1 MRLIAGLV
9 LLAIAALAVWLW
21 GMGGADE
28 LSRWAANGQRD
39 VQNAMAGLL
48 RRLRGGDP
56 AALGGL
62 LTLCFAYGF
71 FHAAGPGHGKLLIG
85 GYGVGRRVPLLRLSG
100 LAVASSIAQALT
112 AIAMVYAGVL
122 LLDVTRTQM
131 VDTAERVLAPA
142 SFAMVALV
150 GLWLMLRGVR
160 RMRAGAGAGHHAHD
174 HHHGHDH
181 DGHDHGSDC
190 GCGHAHGPT
199 PEQAA
204 EVRSLRDAVVL
215 IGAVAIRPCTGALFL
230 LILTWQMDIRMA
242 GILGALVMG
251 LGTASVTVA
260 VAILS
265 VLLREGT
272 LMQLGGG
279 ARSLRALSLIEI
291 AAGAVVALVAGQL
304 ALSGL

>member
-1 MRLIAGLV
+1 MRIAVFGA
-9 LLAIAALAVWLW
+9 LAAILALAVWLW
-21 GMGGADE
+21 PMGGMDDV
-28 LSRWAANGQRD
+28 SRWAAQGQRD

-62 LTLCFAYGF
+62 LGMCFAYGF

-85 GYGVGRRVPLLRLSG
+85 GYGVGRRVPVMRLSV
-100 LAVASSIAQALT
+100 LAVASSLAQAAS

-122 LLDVTRTQM
+122 VLDLTRSQM

-142 SFAMVALV
+142 SYVMVAMV
-150 GLWLMLRGVR
+150 GLWLLFRGAR
-160 RMRAGAGAGHHAHD
+160 RLWRGRAAAHT
-174 HHHGHDH
+174 HHH
-181 DGHDHGSDC
+181 HDHGDGEAC
-190 GCGHAHGPT
+190 DCGHAHGPT

-204 EVRSLRDAVVL
+204 EVHSLRDALVL
-215 IGAVAIRPCTGALFL
+215 IAAVAVRPCTGALFV

-242 GILGALVMG
+242 GILGALAMG

-265 VLLREGT
+265 VILREGT
-272 LMQLGGG
+272 LMQIGGG

-291 AAGAVVALVAGQL
+291 AAGAVVAVVALQL
-304 ALSGL
+304 ALAAL

>member
-1 MRLIAGLV
+1 MRIAVFGA
-9 LLAIAALAVWLW
+9 LAAILALAVWLW
-21 GMGGADE
+21 PMGGMDDVA
-28 LSRWAANGQRD
+28 RWAAQGQRD

-62 LTLCFAYGF
+62 LGMCFAYGF

-85 GYGVGRRVPLLRLSG
+85 GYGVGRRVPVMRLSV
-100 LAVASSIAQALT
+100 LAVASSLAQAAS

-122 LLDVTRTQM
+122 VLDLTRSQM

-142 SFAMVALV
+142 SYVMVAIV
-150 GLWLMLRGVR
+150 GLWLLFRGAR
-160 RMRAGAGAGHHAHD
+160 RLWRGRAAAHT
-174 HHHGHDH
+174 HHH
-181 DGHDHGSDC
+181 HDHGDGEAC
-190 GCGHAHGPT
+190 DCGHAHGPT

-204 EVRSLRDAVVL
+204 EVHSLRDALVL
-215 IGAVAIRPCTGALFL
+215 IAAVAVRPCTGALFV

-242 GILGALVMG
+242 GILGALAMG

-265 VLLREGT
+265 VILREGT
-272 LMQLGGG
+272 LMQIGGG

-291 AAGAVVALVAGQL
+291 AAGAVVAVVALQL
-304 ALSGL
+304 ALAAL

>member
-1 MRLIAGLV
+1 MRLAIFAV
-9 LLAIAALAVWLW
+9 LAAIAALAIWLW
-21 GMGGADE
+21 PMGGMDG
-28 LSRWAANGQRD
+28 LSRWAAEGQRD

-62 LTLCFAYGF
+62 LGLCFAYGF

-85 GYGVGRRVPLLRLSG
+85 GYGVGRRVPLMRLSV
-100 LAVASSIAQALT
+100 LAVASSLAQAAS

-122 LLDVTRTQM
+122 VLDLTRAQM

-142 SFAMVALV
+142 SYFMVALV
-150 GLWLMLRGVR
+150 GLWLLFRGAR
-160 RMRAGAGAGHHAHD
+160 RIWRERAVPHAH
-174 HHHGHDH
+174 HDH
-181 DGHDHGSDC
+181 DHGEGCD
-190 GCGHAHGPT
+190 CGHAHGPT

-204 EVRSLRDAVVL
+204 GVHSLRDALVL
-215 IGAVAIRPCTGALFL
+215 IGAVAVRPCTGALFV

-242 GILGALVMG
+242 GILGAFAMG

-265 VLLREGT
+265 VILREGT

-291 AAGAVVALVAGQL
+291 AAGAVVAVVAVQL
-304 ALSGL
+304 ALAAI

>member
-1 MRLIAGLV
+1 MRIAVFGA
-9 LLAIAALAVWLW
+9 LAAILALAVWLW
-21 GMGGADE
+21 PMGGMDDV
-28 LSRWAANGQRD
+28 SRWAAQGQRD

-62 LTLCFAYGF
+62 LGMCFAYGF

-85 GYGVGRRVPLLRLSG
+85 GYGVGRRVPVMRLSI
-100 LAVASSIAQALT
+100 LAVASSLAQAAS

-122 LLDVTRTQM
+122 VLDLTRSQM

-142 SFAMVALV
+142 SYVMVAMV
-150 GLWLMLRGVR
+150 GLWLLFRGAR
-160 RMRAGAGAGHHAHD
+160 RLWRGRAAAHT
-174 HHHGHDH
+174 HHH
-181 DGHDHGSDC
+181 HDHGDGEAC
-190 GCGHAHGPT
+190 DCGHAHGPT

-204 EVRSLRDAVVL
+204 EVHSLRDALVL
-215 IGAVAIRPCTGALFL
+215 IAAVAVRPCTGALFV

-242 GILGALVMG
+242 GILGALAMG

-260 VAILS
+260 VAVLS
-265 VLLREGT
+265 VILREGT
-272 LMQLGGG
+272 LMQIGGG

-291 AAGAVVALVAGQL
+291 AAGAVVAVVALQL
-304 ALSGL
+304 ALAAL

>member
-1 MRLIAGLV
+1 MRIAGLV
-9 LLAIAALAVWLW
+9 LLAGIAALAIWLW
-21 GMGGADE
+21 PMGGMDD
-28 LSRWAANGQRD
+28 LSRWAAEGQRD

-62 LTLCFAYGF
+62 LGLCFAYGF

-85 GYGVGRRVPLLRLSG
+85 GYGVGRRVPLMRLSV
-100 LAVASSIAQALT
+100 LAVASSLAQAAS

-122 LLDVTRTQM
+122 VLDLTRAQM

-142 SFAMVALV
+142 SYGMVALV
-150 GLWLMLRGVR
+150 GLWLLFRGTR
-160 RMRAGAGAGHHAHD
+160 RIWRERAVPHAHHDHDHAHD
-174 HHHGHDH
+174 HD
-181 DGHDHGSDC
+181 HDHGC

-204 EVRSLRDAVVL
+204 GVHSLRDALVL
-215 IGAVAIRPCTGALFL
+215 VGAVAVRPCTGALFV

-242 GILGALVMG
+242 GILGALAMG

-265 VLLREGT
+265 VILREGT

-291 AAGAVVALVAGQL
+291 AAGAVVAVVAIQL
-304 ALSGL
+304 ALAAI

>member
-1 MRLIAGLV
+1 MRVIVGLA
-9 LLAIAALAVWLW
+9 LAAIAALAFWLW
-21 GMGGADE
+21 GMGGADD
-28 LSRWAANGQRD
+28 LSRWAASGQRD

-62 LTLCFAYGF
+62 MAVCFAYGF

-150 GLWLMLRGVR
+150 GLWLMLRGLR
-160 RMRAGAGAGHHAHD
+160 RFRAGPGAGHHQHHEHD
-174 HHHGHDH
+174 HEHGAE
-181 DGHDHGSDC
+181 C

-230 LILTWQMDIRMA
+230 LILTWQMEIRMA

-265 VLLREGT
+265 VVLREGT
-272 LMQLGGG
+272 LLQLGGG

-291 AAGAVVALVAGQL
+291 AAGAVVAVVAAQL
-304 ALSGL
+304 ALSAL

>member
-1 MRLIAGLV
+1 MRIAGLV
-9 LLAIAALAVWLW
+9 LLAGIAALAIWLW
-21 GMGGADE
+21 PMGGMDD
-28 LSRWAANGQRD
+28 LSRWAAEGQRD

-62 LTLCFAYGF
+62 LGLCFAYGF

-85 GYGVGRRVPLLRLSG
+85 GYGVGRRVPLMRLSV
-100 LAVASSIAQALT
+100 LAVASSLGQAAS

-122 LLDVTRTQM
+122 VLDLTRAQM

-142 SFAMVALV
+142 SYGMVALV
-150 GLWLMLRGVR
+150 GLWLLFRGAR
-160 RMRAGAGAGHHAHD
+160 RIWRERAVPHAHHDHAHD
-174 HHHGHDH
+174 HDHGH
-181 DGHDHGSDC
+181 GC
-190 GCGHAHGPT
+190 GCGHSHGPT

-204 EVRSLRDAVVL
+204 GVHSLRDALVL
-215 IGAVAIRPCTGALFL
+215 VGAVAVRPCTGALFV

-242 GILGALVMG
+242 GILGALAMG

-265 VLLREGT
+265 VILREGT

-291 AAGAVVALVAGQL
+291 AAGAVVAVVAIQL
-304 ALSGL
+304 ALAAI

>member
-1 MRLIAGLV
+1 MRIAVFGA
-9 LLAIAALAVWLW
+9 LAAILALAVWLW
-21 GMGGADE
+21 PMGGMDDVA
-28 LSRWAANGQRD
+28 RWAAQGQRD

-62 LTLCFAYGF
+62 LGMCFAYGF

-85 GYGVGRRVPLLRLSG
+85 GYGVGRRVPVMRLSV
-100 LAVASSIAQALT
+100 LAVASSLAQAAS

-122 LLDVTRTQM
+122 VLDLTRSQM

-142 SFAMVALV
+142 SYVMVALV
-150 GLWLMLRGVR
+150 GLWLLFRGAR
-160 RMRAGAGAGHHAHD
+160 RLWRGRAAAHT
-174 HHHGHDH
+174 HHH
-181 DGHDHGSDC
+181 HDHGDGEAC
-190 GCGHAHGPT
+190 DCGHAHGPT

-204 EVRSLRDAVVL
+204 EVHSLRDALVL
-215 IGAVAIRPCTGALFL
+215 IAAVAVRPCTGALFV

-242 GILGALVMG
+242 GILGALAMG

-265 VLLREGT
+265 VILREGT
-272 LMQLGGG
+272 LMQIGGG

-291 AAGAVVALVAGQL
+291 AAGAVVAVVALQL
-304 ALSGL
+304 ALAAL

>member
-1 MRLIAGLV
+1 MRIAVFGA
-9 LLAIAALAVWLW
+9 LAAILALAVWLW
-21 GMGGADE
+21 PMGGMDDVA
-28 LSRWAANGQRD
+28 RWAAQGQRD

-56 AALGGL
+56 AALVGL
-62 LTLCFAYGF
+62 LGMCFAYGF

-85 GYGVGRRVPLLRLSG
+85 GYGVGRRVPVMRLSV
-100 LAVASSIAQALT
+100 LAVASSLAQAAS

-122 LLDVTRTQM
+122 VLDLTRSQM

-142 SFAMVALV
+142 SYVMVAMV
-150 GLWLMLRGVR
+150 GLWLLFRGAR
-160 RMRAGAGAGHHAHD
+160 RLWRGRGAAHT
-174 HHHGHDH
+174 HHH
-181 DGHDHGSDC
+181 HDHGDGEAC
-190 GCGHAHGPT
+190 DCGHAHGPT

-204 EVRSLRDAVVL
+204 EVHSLRDALVL
-215 IGAVAIRPCTGALFL
+215 IAAVAVRPCTGALFV

-242 GILGALVMG
+242 GILGALAMG

-265 VLLREGT
+265 VILREGT
-272 LMQLGGG
+272 LMQIGGG

-291 AAGAVVALVAGQL
+291 AAGAVVAVVALQL
-304 ALSGL
+304 ALAAL

>member
-1 MRLIAGLV
+1 MRIAVFGA
-9 LLAIAALAVWLW
+9 LAAILALAVWLW
-21 GMGGADE
+21 PMGGMDDV
-28 LSRWAANGQRD
+28 SRWAAQGQRD

-62 LTLCFAYGF
+62 LGMCFAYGF

-85 GYGVGRRVPLLRLSG
+85 GYGVGRRVPVMRLSI
-100 LAVASSIAQALT
+100 LAVASSLAQAAS

-122 LLDVTRTQM
+122 VLDLTRSQM

-142 SFAMVALV
+142 SYVMVAMV
-150 GLWLMLRGVR
+150 GLWLLFRGAR
-160 RMRAGAGAGHHAHD
+160 RLWRGRAAAHT
-174 HHHGHDH
+174 HHH
-181 DGHDHGSDC
+181 HDHGDGEAC
-190 GCGHAHGPT
+190 DCGHAHGPT

-204 EVRSLRDAVVL
+204 EVHSLRDALVL
-215 IGAVAIRPCTGALFL
+215 IAAVAVRPCTGALFV

-242 GILGALVMG
+242 GILGALAMG

-265 VLLREGT
+265 VILREGT
-272 LMQLGGG
+272 LMQIGGG

-291 AAGAVVALVAGQL
+291 AAGAVVAVVALQL
-304 ALSGL
+304 ALAAL

>member
-1 MRLIAGLV
+1 
-9 LLAIAALAVWLW
+9 
-21 GMGGADE
+21 
-28 LSRWAANGQRD
+28 
-39 VQNAMAGLL
+39 
-48 RRLRGGDP
+48 
-56 AALGGL
+56 
-62 LTLCFAYGF
+62 
-71 FHAAGPGHGKLLIG
+71 
-85 GYGVGRRVPLLRLSG
+85 
-100 LAVASSIAQALT
+100 
-112 AIAMVYAGVL
+112 
-122 LLDVTRTQM
+122 
-131 VDTAERVLAPA
+131 
-142 SFAMVALV
+142 MVALV

-160 RMRAGAGAGHHAHD
+160 RMRGRPADLDHDHAH
-174 HHHGHDH
+174 HDH
-181 DGHDHGSDC
+181 DHGPEC

-204 EVRSLRDAVVL
+204 EVRSLRDAIVL

-272 LMQLGGG
+272 LLQLGGG

>member
-1 MRLIAGLV
+1 MRVIVALALA
-9 LLAIAALAVWLW
+9 AIAALAIWLW
-21 GMGGADE
+21 GMGGADD

-62 LTLCFAYGF
+62 MAVCFAYGF

-85 GYGVGRRVPLLRLSG
+85 GYGLGRRVPLLRLSG

-122 LLDVTRTQM
+122 LLDLTRTQM

-150 GLWLMLRGVR
+150 GLWLMLRGAR
-160 RMRAGAGAGHHAHD
+160 RFRAGPGAG
-174 HHHGHDH
+174 HHGHDH
-181 DGHDHGSDC
+181 HHDHDHEAEC

-199 PEQAA
+199 PEQAV
-204 EVRSLRDAVVL
+204 EVRSLRDAAVL

-230 LILTWQMDIRMA
+230 LILTWQMEIRMA

-265 VLLREGT
+265 VVLREGT

-279 ARSLRALSLIEI
+279 ARSLRALSMIEI

-304 ALSGL
+304 ALSTL

>member
-1 MRLIAGLV
+1 MRLIVWAALAG
-9 LLAIAALAVWLW
+9 IAALALWLW
-21 GMGGADE
+21 GMGGVDDV
-28 LSRWAANGQRD
+28 SRWAADGQRD

-62 LTLCFAYGF
+62 LALCFSYGF
-71 FHAAGPGHGKLLIG
+71 FHAAGPGHGKILIG

-100 LAVASSIAQALT
+100 LAVASSLAQALT

-122 LLDVTRTQM
+122 VLDLTRDQM

-150 GLWLMLRGVR
+150 GLWLFYRGLRRFGR
-160 RMRAGAGAGHHAHD
+160 QPASGPQLQD
-174 HHHGHDH
+174 HHHD
-181 DGHDHGSDC
+181 HDHGPDC
-190 GCGHAHGPT
+190 GCGHVHGPT

-204 EVRSLRDAVVL
+204 EVRSLRDALVL
-215 IGAVAIRPCTGALFL
+215 IGAVAVRPCTGALFV

-242 GILGALVMG
+242 GILGALAMG

-265 VLLREGT
+265 VVLREGT

-291 AAGAVVALVAGQL
+291 GAGAVVALVAGQL
-304 ALSGL
+304 ALSAL

>member
-1 MRLIAGLV
+1 MRVIVALALA
-9 LLAIAALAVWLW
+9 AIAALAIWLW
-21 GMGGADE
+21 GMGGADD

-62 LTLCFAYGF
+62 MAVCFAYGF

-85 GYGVGRRVPLLRLSG
+85 GYGLGRRVPLLRLSG

-112 AIAMVYAGVL
+112 AIAMVYTGVL
-122 LLDVTRTQM
+122 LLDLTRTQM

-150 GLWLMLRGVR
+150 GLWLMLRGAR
-160 RMRAGAGAGHHAHD
+160 RFRAGPGVG
-174 HHHGHDH
+174 HHGHDH
-181 DGHDHGSDC
+181 HHDHDHEAEC

-199 PEQAA
+199 PEQAV
-204 EVRSLRDAVVL
+204 EVRSLRDAAVL

-230 LILTWQMDIRMA
+230 LILTWQMEIRMA

-265 VLLREGT
+265 VVLREGT

-279 ARSLRALSLIEI
+279 ARSLRALSMIEI

-304 ALSGL
+304 ALSTL

>member
-1 MRLIAGLV
+1 MRIAVFGA
-9 LLAIAALAVWLW
+9 LAAILALAVWLW
-21 GMGGADE
+21 PMGGMDDV
-28 LSRWAANGQRD
+28 SRWAAQGQRD

-62 LTLCFAYGF
+62 LGMCFAYGF

-85 GYGVGRRVPLLRLSG
+85 GYGVGRRVPVMRLSV
-100 LAVASSIAQALT
+100 LAVASSLAQAAS

-122 LLDVTRTQM
+122 VLDLTRSQM

-142 SFAMVALV
+142 SYVMVAMV
-150 GLWLMLRGVR
+150 GLWLLFRGAR
-160 RMRAGAGAGHHAHD
+160 RLWRGRAAAHT
-174 HHHGHDH
+174 HHH
-181 DGHDHGSDC
+181 HDHGDGEAC
-190 GCGHAHGPT
+190 DCGHAHGPT

-204 EVRSLRDAVVL
+204 EVHSLRDALVL
-215 IGAVAIRPCTGALFL
+215 IAAVAVRPCTGALFV

-242 GILGALVMG
+242 GILGALAMG

-260 VAILS
+260 VAVLS
-265 VLLREGT
+265 VILREGT
-272 LMQLGGG
+272 LMQIGGG

-291 AAGAVVALVAGQL
+291 AAGAVVAVVALQL
-304 ALSGL
+304 ALAAL

>member
-1 MRLIAGLV
+1 MRIAVFGA
-9 LLAIAALAVWLW
+9 LAAILALAVWLW
-21 GMGGADE
+21 PMGGMDDV
-28 LSRWAANGQRD
+28 SRWAAQGQRD

-62 LTLCFAYGF
+62 LGMCFAYGF

-85 GYGVGRRVPLLRLSG
+85 GYGVGRRVPVMRLSV
-100 LAVASSIAQALT
+100 LAVASSLAQAAS

-122 LLDVTRTQM
+122 VLDLTRNQM

-142 SFAMVALV
+142 SYVMVALV
-150 GLWLMLRGVR
+150 GLWLLFRGAR
-160 RMRAGAGAGHHAHD
+160 RLWWGRAAAHTHD
-174 HHHGHDH
+174 HH
-181 DGHDHGSDC
+181 DHGDGEAC
-190 GCGHAHGPT
+190 DCGHAHGPT

-204 EVRSLRDAVVL
+204 EVHSLRDALVL
-215 IGAVAIRPCTGALFL
+215 IAAVAVRPCTGALFV

-242 GILGALVMG
+242 GILGALAMG

-265 VLLREGT
+265 AILREGT
-272 LMQLGGG
+272 LMQIGGG

-291 AAGAVVALVAGQL
+291 AAGAVVAVVALQL
-304 ALSGL
+304 ALAAL